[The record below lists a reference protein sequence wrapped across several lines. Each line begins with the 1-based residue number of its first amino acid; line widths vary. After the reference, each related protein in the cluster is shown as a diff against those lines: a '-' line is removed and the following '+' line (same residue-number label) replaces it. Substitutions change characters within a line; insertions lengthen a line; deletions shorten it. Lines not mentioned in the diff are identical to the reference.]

1 MAGGHTTMIQRVLER
16 RAEKPPSSDEGTSAT
31 IAVMVRV
38 LAPPKALLVFEDAM
52 LCKRTERRIGP
63 ELLDFESVSDELG
76 ALRQL
81 KTEYRPIVLTD
92 NPEFL
97 RKLRG
102 SQGVRVAFALFVSGV
117 DDPLE
122 REAALQAG
130 ADDCIERRALD
141 EEFNARLRG
150 ARRIAEL
157 EAVARTTLTEN
168 RKLSAIDDLTQLG
181 SRRFFRKQFP
191 REVERAARCT
201 QSLSVML
208 CDIDH
213 FKKIND
219 TFGHSGGDDILRQFG
234 PRLQTGLRAGVD
246 WVARIGGEEFVIVL
260 PETGHQGAMFVA
272 EKIRTLMNGV
282 PFVTREGDVVATS
295 SFGVASSE
303 SHGPDL
309 AMKSETLI
317 RAADQCLYTSKQSGR
332 NRTTGVEIPTVLAQ
346 SANG

>member
-246 WVARIGGEEFVIVL
+246 WVARIGGEEFAVVMPDTGYEGALAAARWMCAWVAQKPFKADSKSL
-260 PETGHQGAMFVA
+260 P
-272 EKIRTLMNGV
+272 
-282 PFVTREGDVVATS
+282 VTA
-295 SFGVASSE
+295 SFGLCTIERVPSGQPRIADRLVKTA
-303 SHGPDL
+303 DL
-309 AMKSETLI
+309 ALYRSKSE
-317 RAADQCLYTSKQSGR
+317 GR
-332 NRTTGVEIPTVLAQ
+332 NRVTATLLKTPGDA
-346 SANG
+346 

>member
-38 LAPPKALLVFEDAM
+38 LPPPKALLVFEDAM
-52 LCKRTERRIGP
+52 LCAHTERRIGP
-63 ELLDFESVSDELG
+63 ELLDFESTSDELG
-76 ALRQL
+76 ALRRL

-97 RKLRG
+97 RKLR
-102 SQGVRVAFALFVSGV
+102 SSLGVRVAFALFVSGV

-122 REAALQAG
+122 REAALLAG
-130 ADDCIERRALD
+130 ADDCIERRAVD

-191 REVERAARCT
+191 REVERAARCA
-201 QSLSVML
+201 QPLSLML
-208 CDIDH
+208 CDIDL

-219 TFGHSGGDDILRQFG
+219 TFGHTGGDDILRQFG
-234 PRLQTGLRAGVD
+234 PRLQKGLRASVD
-246 WVARIGGEEFVIVL
+246 WVARIGGEEFAVVMPDTGYAGALAAARRMRTAVANTPFKADKKSL
-260 PETGHQGAMFVA
+260 P
-272 EKIRTLMNGV
+272 
-282 PFVTREGDVVATS
+282 VTA
-295 SFGVASSE
+295 SFGLCTIERV
-303 SHGPDL
+303 PDGQPRIAERL
-309 AMKSETLI
+309 VKTAD
-317 RAADQCLYTSKQSGR
+317 AALYRSKNDGR
-332 NRTTGVEIPTVLAQ
+332 NRVTATVLKVPD
-346 SANG
+346 SA